1 MSWENEF
8 ARKVKKA
15 ERYAREPDRLR
26 FEEFVLKFKGDHR
39 IYTIT
44 LKGENLT
51 CNCPFFDEHRTCSHL
66 MALKKILGVKLPEI

>member
-39 IYTIT
+39 TYTII
-44 LKGENLT
+44 LKRGNLT
-51 CNCPFFDEHRTCSHL
+51 CSCSFFDECGTCSHL
-66 MALKKILGVKLPEI
+66 MALKKILGVKSLEI